1 MQEVRFEPLF
11 GFWRVH
17 ARQLLADNVRP
28 DEIIWSPSTEPQS
41 CLFEG
46 DESFSL
52 SGTSSPPAGHL
63 LRVPKSFLE
72 VAELASCH
80 REPGRWSL
88 LYRVLYRVT
97 HGEPKLL
104 MIECDAD
111 VATLLEFR
119 HAVSHDM
126 HKMRAFVRF
135 RKVDDGEAEPKYV
148 AWHRPDHH
156 IVEANAPFFV
166 RRFGSMPFAIL
177 TPDRSAYWDKDSLR
191 FGPGVPRS
199 EAPAADT
206 LEELW
211 LAYYASIF
219 NPARVKVKAMK
230 AEMPV
235 RHWPTLPETA
245 LIPTLLAHA
254 DTRVLE
260 MATKQPQSA
269 APFVPPTHDLAVL
282 AESSKGCKGCSLY
295 QFATQTVFGE
305 GPQHAKIILVGEQ
318 PGDSEDRA
326 GHPFVGPAGRLLDQA
341 LEEAGVDRREVYI
354 TNAVKHFKFVERG
367 KRRLH
372 QKPGGTEIS
381 ACRPWLEAEVAALKP
396 EVIVCLG
403 GTAAQSVMG
412 RAVKVLT
419 ERGKLMPH
427 HWAKQALITI
437 HPSAILR
444 APDENLKEQQY
455 RSLVQD
461 LRIIPRFDQN
471 LSVEALH

>member
-1 MQEVRFEPLF
+1 MREVHFHPEF
-11 GFWRVH
+11 AAWRSV
-17 ARQLLADNVRP
+17 ARQLLAEDARP
-28 DEIIWSPSTEPQS
+28 EELFWAPAGDGQSTLFADASPSTAPN
-41 CLFEG
+41 
-46 DESFSL
+46 
-52 SGTSSPPAGHL
+52 SGATPK
-63 LRVPKSFLE
+63 VPKAFLE
-72 VAELASCH
+72 IAEFAACH
-80 REPGRWSL
+80 RDPRRWDL
-88 LYRVLYRVT
+88 LYRVLYRLT

-104 MIECDAD
+104 EIDCDPDIA
-111 VATLLEFR
+111 ALYEFR
-119 HAVSHDM
+119 KAVGRDM

-135 RKVDDGEAEPKYV
+135 RKSADNNYI

-177 TPDRSAYWDKDSLR
+177 TPDKSAYWDLELLR

-199 EAPAADT
+199 EALETDADA
-206 LEELW
+206 LEDLW

-230 AEMPV
+230 TEMPV

-245 LIPTLLAHA
+245 LIPGLLAQA
-254 DTRVLE
+254 SARVTE
-260 MATKQPQSA
+260 MAKKQPDSA
-269 APFVPPTHDLAVL
+269 ARFVPASSSLPML
-282 AESSKGCKGCSLY
+282 AEASKGCQGCPLF

-305 GPQHAKIILVGEQ
+305 GPENARVVLVGEQ

-341 LEEAGVDRREVYI
+341 LEEAGVDRGAVYI
-354 TNAVKHFKFVERG
+354 TNAVKHFKFIERG

-372 QKPGGTEIS
+372 QKPGGIEIS
-381 ACRPWLEAEVAALKP
+381 ACRPWLEAEVSAIQPSL
-396 EVIVCLG
+396 IVCMG

-419 ERGKLMPH
+419 ERGKLVPH
-427 HWAKQALITI
+427 HWARQALITI

-444 APDENLKEQQY
+444 APDEALKAAQY
-455 RSLVQD
+455 QAFVED
-461 LRIIPRFDQN
+461 LRMIPQ
-471 LSVEALH
+471 ALNGSLPAETLN